1 MKIAEMKVERSQ
13 IFSLGFSGPSL
24 PDPYVAVIAER
35 LAGVKHKILILSG
48 KGGVGKSTVTAN
60 LARSLSGRD
69 LSIMTSCINHVHDY
83 PLHTIWETR
92 IYRTLY

>member
-1 MKIAEMKVERSQ
+1 MEDPRFQLLSDQ

-24 PDPYVAVIAER
+24 PDPDVAVIAER

-69 LSIMTSCINHVHDY
+69 LSIMTSCINHDY
-83 PLHTIWETR
+83 PLTTIY
-92 IYRTLY
+92 ILKLICLF